1 MTSAAEQITQACPDC
16 GATIEGDRR
25 FTVWCTACDWN
36 VDPAKPEPEGG
47 RVDRA
52 RRALAR
58 GYGEKLLGEVAQG
71 GALPARRDT
80 SAVIAYALA
89 LAVHAVTVVL
99 LLAGVWCLVRGWG
112 GVGMVAG
119 AILLAMAVALRP
131 RFARLPDDRPVLRR
145 ADAPE
150 LFALVDD
157 VARSVGTRTVDAV
170 VVDDE
175 VNASVS
181 VYGLRGRRRLAIGL
195 PLWEILTPQ
204 ERVALLGHE
213 LGHYGNGDTR
223 HGVVVGT
230 ALQSLGQWR
239 YYFAP
244 IPNPSGVQIFVNLL
258 YVLPRLFVHGLLM
271 LLDQLTLRA
280 AQRAEY
286 LADREAA
293 RAGSTDAAVGL
304 MDRLLIADSAVT
316 ALRREA
322 NQAAL
327 RGHRAAQRAEGRA
340 EELWDRLAAHMA
352 SVPGHEYERLRRV
365 GARRGHSVDSTH
377 PPTHLRRACLLTGPP
392 LPAAV
397 PADADRERRI
407 AGELA
412 AARAEVARNIVRD
425 GYQG

>member
-1 MTSAAEQITQACPDC
+1 MTSAAEQITQACPEC
-16 GATIEGDRR
+16 GARIEGDRR
-25 FTVWCTACDWN
+25 FTVWCAACDWN
-36 VDPAKPEPEGG
+36 VDPAKPEPERG

-58 GYGEKLLGEVAQG
+58 AYGEKLLGEVAQG
-71 GALPARRDT
+71 AALPARRDT
-80 SAVIAYALA
+80 SAVLAHALA
-89 LAVHAVTVVL
+89 LAVHAVTLVL

-112 GVGMVAG
+112 GIGMVAG

-157 VARSVGTRTVDAV
+157 VARSVGTRTVDAI

-181 VYGLRGRRRLAIGL
+181 TYGLRARRRLTIGL
-195 PLWEILTPQ
+195 PLWEILTPR

-230 ALQSLGQWR
+230 ALQSLGQWH

-244 IPNPSGVQIFVNLL
+244 VPNPSGVQILVNLL
-258 YVLPRLFVHGLLM
+258 YVLPRLFVHGVLM

-327 RGHRAAQRAEGRA
+327 RGHRAAQRAESRA

-377 PPTHLRRACLLTGPP
+377 PPTHLRRACLLTGPN

-397 PADADRERRI
+397 TADADRERRI

-412 AARAEVARNIVRD
+412 AARAEVARAIVRD
-425 GYQG
+425 GYSG

>member
-1 MTSAAEQITQACPDC
+1 MTSAAEQITQACPEC
-16 GATIEGDRR
+16 GAGIEGDRR
-25 FTVWCTACDWN
+25 FTLWCAACEWN
-36 VDPAKPEPEGG
+36 IDPAKPEPERG

-71 GALPARRDT
+71 DALAARRDT
-80 SAVIAYALA
+80 SAVLAYALA
-89 LAVHAVTVVL
+89 LAVHAVTAVL

-112 GVGMVAG
+112 GVGMLAG
-119 AILLAMAVALRP
+119 AILLVMAVALRP

-170 VVDDE
+170 VVGDE

-181 VYGLRGRRRLAIGL
+181 TYGLRGRRRLTIGL

-204 ERVALLGHE
+204 ERIALLGHE

-223 HGVVVGT
+223 HGLVVGT
-230 ALQSLGQWR
+230 ALQSLGQWH
-239 YYFAP
+239 YSFAP
-244 IPNPSGVQIFVNLL
+244 IPNPAGMQILVNLL
-258 YVLPRLFVHGLLM
+258 YMLPRLFVRGVLM

-293 RAGSTDAAVGL
+293 RAGSTEAAAGL

-316 ALRREA
+316 ALQREA
-322 NQAAL
+322 NQASL
-327 RGHRAAQRAEGRA
+327 RGHGAALRAERP
-340 EELWDRLAAHMA
+340 EHLWDRLAAHME

-377 PPTHLRRACLLTGPP
+377 PPTHLRRTCLLTGPP

-397 PADADRERRI
+397 PTDAARERRI
-407 AGELA
+407 AAELA
-412 AARAEVARNIVRD
+412 AARTAVARRIMRD